1 LLIKQV
7 TKKAAPS
14 AMLPYYGEYKK
25 PVSKGREMVRG
36 IFFDV
41 HGTLIDKGGLHEVE
55 KAITN
60 VVSFLN
66 YNGTSITDE
75 KYKKIW
81 LLNLQK
87 HRRDYEE
94 LNEVS
99 FYNWYKGILD
109 DIGLVN
115 PDETWI
121 DQLNEAW
128 MKGFA
133 ESTTEIPPAKEVL
146 SKIKPFYR
154 LGIIS
159 NSLGRNTELDLIR
172 TSLIEFFDALIISSE
187 MGKRKPHPDIFLAG
201 LKALGLRPEES
212 IMIGD
217 NLEEDIIGAKKVG
230 MKTIYLTQK
239 DISIPLV
246 QSGKAHQF
254 SDELSANHKE
264 NELLEFADGVLESL
278 DGLCDLIAD
287 W

>member
-1 LLIKQV
+1 
-7 TKKAAPS
+7 
-14 AMLPYYGEYKK
+14 
-25 PVSKGREMVRG
+25 MVRG

-41 HGTLIDKGGLHEVE
+41 HGTLIDKGGLRAIE

-66 YNGTSITDE
+66 TNGTSITYE
-75 KYKKIW
+75 KYKEIW
-81 LLNLQK
+81 LLNIQK
-87 HRRDYEE
+87 YRRDYEE

-99 FYNWYKGILD
+99 FYGWYKGILD
-109 DIGLVN
+109 DIGLKKPSVS
-115 PDETWI
+115 WI
-121 DQLNEAW
+121 DQLNEEW

-133 ESTTEIPPAKEVL
+133 ESTTEISPAKEVL

-172 TSLIEFFDALIISSE
+172 TSLIEFFDVLIVSSE
-187 MGKRKPHPDIFLAG
+187 MGKRKPHPEIFQSG
-201 LKALGLRPEES
+201 LKAMGLRPEES

-254 SDELSANHKE
+254 SDALSTRNQIE
-264 NELLEFADGVLESL
+264 NDLLEFADGILESL
-278 DGLCDLIAD
+278 GGLCDLIAD

>member
-1 LLIKQV
+1 LN
-7 TKKAAPS
+7 TK
-14 AMLPYYGEYKK
+14 
-25 PVSKGREMVRG
+25 
-36 IFFDV
+36 
-41 HGTLIDKGGLHEVE
+41 
-55 KAITN
+55 
-60 VVSFLN
+60 
-66 YNGTSITDE
+66 GTSITYE
-75 KYKKIW
+75 KYKEIW
-81 LLNLQK
+81 LLNIQK
-87 HRRDYEE
+87 YRRDYEE

-99 FYNWYKGILD
+99 FYGWYKGILD
-109 DIGLVN
+109 DIGLKN
-115 PDETWI
+115 PRESWI

-133 ESTTEIPPAKEVL
+133 ETTTEIPPAKEVL

>member
-1 LLIKQV
+1 
-7 TKKAAPS
+7 
-14 AMLPYYGEYKK
+14 
-25 PVSKGREMVRG
+25 MVRG

-41 HGTLIDKGGLHEVE
+41 HGTLIEKGGLPAIE

-66 YNGTSITDE
+66 TNGTSITYE
-75 KYKKIW
+75 KYKEIW
-81 LLNLQK
+81 LLNIQK
-87 HRRDYEE
+87 YRRDYEE

-99 FYNWYKGILD
+99 FYVWYKGILD
-109 DIGLVN
+109 DIGLKN
-115 PDETWI
+115 PRESWI

-128 MKGFA
+128 MKGFS

-146 SKIKPFYR
+146 SKIKPSYR

-172 TSLIEFFDALIISSE
+172 SGLRDFFDVFIISSE
-187 MGKRKPHPDIFLAG
+187 MGKRKPHPEIFLSG

-246 QSGKAHQF
+246 QSGKAYRV
-254 SDELSANHKE
+254 SDELSANHKG

-278 DGLCDLIAD
+278 DGLCDLIAG